1 MAEHAVCMEEHEGLH
16 IRKEQMVLQGEKGD
30 AVLKIEI
37 GRLFFSVSMGC
48 KGSEMDVS
56 CDKKCM

>member
-1 MAEHAVCMEEHEGLH
+1 MPEHAVCMEEHEGLH

-37 GRLFFSVSMGC
+37 RRLFFSVSMGF
-48 KGSEMDVS
+48 KSSKMDVS
-56 CDKKCM
+56 CDEKCM